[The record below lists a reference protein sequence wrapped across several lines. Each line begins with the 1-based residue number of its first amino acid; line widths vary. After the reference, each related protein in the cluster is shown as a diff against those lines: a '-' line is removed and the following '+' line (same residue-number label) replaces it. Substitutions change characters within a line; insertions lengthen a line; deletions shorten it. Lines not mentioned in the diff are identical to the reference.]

1 MSIREDHIGTLNGAA
16 AGIAAAL
23 GADWT
28 VSRPA
33 SNDFP
38 SGLII
43 SDGTRELHFYLSY
56 NSDKV
61 DLSGIYPDRNSPV
74 SLYEHGNR
82 VSRPRIGFSI
92 KRPAPT
98 IARDI
103 ERRFLPDY
111 DRVRALVVERLE
123 ADAGDAARQAA
134 AVSALAATL
143 GVEPRNGSMQ
153 LSTPMSD
160 RAGYGDFR
168 PNHNGSS
175 WEITLRSVPWS
186 VANRIA
192 EIMENSR

>member
-1 MSIREDHIGTLNGAA
+1 MSIREDHISTLNGAA
-16 AGIAAAL
+16 EGIAAAL
-23 GADWT
+23 GSDWT

-33 SNDFP
+33 SNDYP
-38 SGLII
+38 SGLTI
-43 SDGTRELHFYLSY
+43 SDGTRELHFYLPS
-56 NSDKV
+56 NADKV
-61 DLSGIYPDRNSPV
+61 ELSGIYPDAGNSAT
-74 SLYEHGNR
+74 LYENHVR
-82 VSRPRIGFSI
+82 ISRPRIRFSVE
-92 KRPAPT
+92 RPAPT

-111 DRVRALVVERLE
+111 DRVRALVVKRVDADE
-123 ADAGDAARQAA
+123 ADEARQAA
-134 AVSALAATL
+134 AVSALATTL
-143 GVEPRNGSMQ
+143 GVEPRKGSTE
-153 LSTPMSD
+153 LSTPISD